1 MKKINVI
8 TIDGPSASGK
18 GSLSKEIAN
27 SFDFNLLDSG
37 ALYRLYAYLS
47 NMSFTLNEIVGQIRK
62 NVNFDLND
70 KELLINY
77 LDNDITS
84 DLRTEVIA
92 KTASKLSSIKEVR
105 EALFNIQ
112 RNFYDGGVLVADGR
126 DMGTVVFND
135 AKLKIFLTAS
145 SQERAKRRYLELQN
159 RGQEVN
165 MRDLIDD
172 IEKRDDMDKTRTLSP
187 LMPADEATII
197 DSSKMSSEEVLS
209 FTKKLVKR
217 KIFK

>member
-37 ALYRLYAYLS
+37 ALYRIYAYLS

-145 SQERAKRRYLELQN
+145 SQERAKRRFLELQN
-159 RGQEVN
+159 LGQEVN
-165 MRDLIDD
+165 MPDLIADIEERDLKDSSR
-172 IEKRDDMDKTRTLSP
+172 ELSP
-187 LMPADEATII
+187 LFPAEDAHII
-197 DSSKMSSEEVLS
+197 DSSNLSLEEVFSITENLINKE
-209 FTKKLVKR
+209 F
-217 KIFK
+217 I